1 MLFCR
6 VYTGMFEHND
16 STDITETVFGAS
28 PHIGSAI

>member
-1 MLFCR
+1 
-6 VYTGMFEHND
+6 MFEHND